1 MNLYDQLNTNN
12 SVIRNIEAKQ
22 DECMSNIQVVQRST
36 AQTTHTI
43 DQLGGNV
50 RRQEEG
56 IKVLSYMSIDTEAR
70 SRRNTI
76 LFYNITDISRH
87 SSDKT
92 LILNFMVNE
101 LDIVRILGSLR
112 QDTFRG
118 RSDPR

>member
-1 MNLYDQLNTNN
+1 MNLYDQINTNN
-12 SVIRNIEAKQ
+12 SVIRNIEAKH

-43 DQLGGNV
+43 DQLGGND

-76 LFYNITDISRH
+76 LLYNITDISRH

-101 LDIVRILGSLR
+101 LGIIHTGFTKTRYFQG
-112 QDTFRG
+112 
-118 RSDPR
+118 